1 MEDKLRRYMDS
12 LFEDAPNTK
21 QAVELKEEILQNTLE
36 RYQDLLAEGKSEE
49 AAFNIAV
56 AGIGDVT
63 ELLQSLKNTDSTAAP
78 NEASAGNSNSGYYNG
93 YGQRYSREEIEKS
106 KSRSALLTTIAIM
119 LYILCVVP
127 CILLAETSY
136 ADTLAPCLMFVMI
149 AIATGLL
156 IYNGKTK
163 IRYHKSQDTMVED
176 FKEWKEAK
184 SERTSLRK
192 SLSSALWSLGV
203 VVYLIISFA
212 TGAWYI
218 TWIVFLILVAIDNII
233 KACFDLKG

>member
-36 RYQDLLAEGKSEE
+36 RYQDLLAEGKSQE

-63 ELLQSLKNTDSTAAP
+63 ELLQSLKNANTTASP
-78 NEASAGNSNSGYYNG
+78 NEAASNNSGYYNG

-106 KSRSALLTTIAIM
+106 KNRSALLTSIAIM

-127 CILLAETSY
+127 CILLAGTSY
-136 ADTLAPCLMFVMI
+136 GDTLAPCLMFLMI
-149 AIATGLL
+149 AVATGLL

-163 IRYHKSQDTMVED
+163 IRYHKTQDTMVED
-176 FKEWKEAK
+176 FKEWQEAK

-203 VVYLIISFA
+203 VVYLIVSFA
-212 TGAWYI
+212 TGAWHI
-218 TWIVFLILVAIDNII
+218 TWVIFLILAAIDNII

>member
-12 LFEDAPNTK
+12 LFEDAPNSK

-36 RYQDLLAEGKSEE
+36 RYQDLLAEGKSQE

-63 ELLQSLKNTDSTAAP
+63 ELLQSLKNGAAS
-78 NEASAGNSNSGYYNG
+78 ESANKAADNSGYYNG
-93 YGQRYSREEIEKS
+93 YGQQYTREEIEKS
-106 KSRSALLTTIAIM
+106 KSRSALFTTIAIM

-127 CILLAETSY
+127 PMLLSGTALE
-136 ADTLAPCLMFVMI
+136 DNLAPCLMFVMI
-149 AIATGLL
+149 AVATGLL

-163 IRYHKSQDTMVED
+163 IRYHKTQDTMVED

-203 VVYLIISFA
+203 VVYLIVSFA

-218 TWIVFLILVAIDNII
+218 TWVIFLILVAMDNII